1 MLREKYMPVSCDFHD
16 KLESL
21 STLNRQCH
29 IVYRDEGGAIQNLN
43 GHIVDLY
50 TENHAEFMKLNNGVT
65 LRLDQIESV
74 NGVESRSRRL
84 H

>member
-1 MLREKYMPVSCDFHD
+1 MIRERYTPVSCDFHD
-16 KLESL
+16 KLEAL

-29 IVYRDEGGAIQNLN
+29 IIYRDESGAIQNLH

-50 TENHAEFMKLNNGVT
+50 TENHAEFLKLNNGTVI
-65 LRLDQIESV
+65 RLDKIESV
-74 NGVESRSRRL
+74 NGVESRARHL